1 MSGDSQ
7 NRLLTFEI
15 GSSLF
20 ALPIEGVHE
29 VAEIAELACIPTLPR
44 DVAGVI
50 NYRGDA
56 LPVVRR
62 ERLLEPGA
70 GALAAPQH
78 VLVISDRPSSPPCLG
93 LEVDRVLGL
102 VDGAAARSGS
112 GRRAEPVA
120 ERRPLDGRHVAGGGC
135 AAPGGAG
142 SEGDRRRT
150 RAGRVKYGGT
160 EMARVLV
167 ADDASFMRQMIREIV
182 EAEGHEVVG
191 EASDG
196 DEAVEEWK
204 RLQPDVVTMDI
215 VMPRRSGIDAV
226 KGIMDIDSTA
236 CVVMCSALGQETLV
250 QEALQ
255 AGARDFIVKPFKPD
269 SVIATLNKVLEKKE
283 A

>member
-1 MSGDSQ
+1 MSADSQ

-70 GALAAPQH
+70 GALDAPQH

-102 VDGAAARSGS
+102 VDGQPARAQRGS
-112 GRRAEPVA
+112 DPVA
-120 ERRPLDGRHVAGGGC
+120 ERRSHDGRLLQVVD
-135 AAPGGAG
+135 PP
-142 SEGDRRRT
+142 R
-150 RAGRVKYGGT
+150 
-160 EMARVLV
+160 LV
-167 ADDASFMRQMIREIV
+167 ARARKVIEDALAR
-182 EAEGHEVVG
+182 G
-191 EASDG
+191 E
-196 DEAVEEWK
+196 
-204 RLQPDVVTMDI
+204 
-215 VMPRRSGIDAV
+215 
-226 KGIMDIDSTA
+226 
-236 CVVMCSALGQETLV
+236 
-250 QEALQ
+250 
-255 AGARDFIVKPFKPD
+255 
-269 SVIATLNKVLEKKE
+269 
-283 A
+283 